1 MKKVVRLTESD
12 LVRIVKKVIREQ
24 EVSEDGMF
32 DDLKDTVKGFLGKSE
47 SKKPYI
53 ITPEI
58 KNNLFDYLNSLS
70 FDKDEKYNRIFYYEN
85 GKKDPTII
93 FDPTDKFFCHVYI
106 NKRFANQIAKK
117 YDLLI
122 PDDFNLRGNWMG
134 KEDAGYRLIS
144 NWVMSN
150 IENSKCNGKAVPS
163 VLYDSDLEKLL
174 TPKGYMD
181 KWDNLAKSSRRSGGD
196 DKSTNYYGSAG
207 ALIGF

>member
-47 SKKPYI
+47 PKKPYTV
-53 ITPEI
+53 TPEI

-70 FDKDEKYNRIFYYEN
+70 FDKDEKYGRIFYYEN

-93 FDPTDKFFCHVYI
+93 FDPTEKFFCYVYVS
-106 NKRFANQIAKK
+106 KRLAHEIAKK

-122 PDDFNLRGNWMG
+122 PDDFELRGNWMG
-134 KEDAGYRLIS
+134 KEDAGYKLIS
-144 NWVMSN
+144 NWVLKT
-150 IENSKCNGKAVPS
+150 ENSKCNGVVPQ

-174 TPKGYMD
+174 TPKGYTD
-181 KWDNLAKSSRRSGGD
+181 RWDAKYQPPKKSNFPALGMGQLGG
-196 DKSTNYYGSAG
+196 
-207 ALIGF
+207 L